1 MSEDEA
7 AAMLLANLEG
17 APLAEPK
24 LIPFRGGKRKL
35 SWVRNVVA
43 IGLSGGFLEPLES
56 TAIHLV
62 QTSIAKLALLFPER
76 DCSETLR
83 NRYNAQMDEEF
94 ECVRDF
100 LILHYHATERDDT
113 PFWNRCR
120 TMEIPPSLKE
130 RIALFRDSARI
141 LLRSDELFTTVSWA
155 QVMLGQR
162 VEPRRY
168 PPVIDRL
175 SDADLKKFVDHVKS
189 VISSCAAVLPA
200 HEAFIARH
208 CRALPPN

>member
-1 MSEDEA
+1 
-7 AAMLLANLEG
+7 
-17 APLAEPK
+17 
-24 LIPFRGGKRKL
+24 
-35 SWVRNVVA
+35 
-43 IGLSGGFLEPLES
+43 
-56 TAIHLV
+56 
-62 QTSIAKLALLFPER
+62 
-76 DCSETLR
+76 
-83 NRYNAQMDEEF
+83 
-94 ECVRDF
+94 
-100 LILHYHATERDDT
+100 
-113 PFWNRCR
+113 
-120 TMEIPPSLKE
+120 MEIPPSLKE